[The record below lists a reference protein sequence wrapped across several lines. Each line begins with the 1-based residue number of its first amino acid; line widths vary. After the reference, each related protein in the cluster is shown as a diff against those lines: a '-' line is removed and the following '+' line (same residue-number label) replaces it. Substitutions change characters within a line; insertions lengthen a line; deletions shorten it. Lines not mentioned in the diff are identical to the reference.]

1 MGKQQHGMPD
11 ILVDIHVIC
20 LGQIFLILNKN
31 RRKMIKWGYIL
42 IKDLTIK
49 LVPIPLT

>member
-20 LGQIFLILNKN
+20 LGQIFYKET
-31 RRKMIKWGYIL
+31 R
-42 IKDLTIK
+42 
-49 LVPIPLT
+49 